1 MAPLTVYFH
10 CRLVQIDQD
19 WVPHAESS
27 SLYIRP
33 TMIGTEPTLGVA
45 SANQA
50 VLFVI
55 LSPFGSMFSSGFK
68 PITLMADPNYVR
80 AWPGGSGHVKMG
92 SNYAST
98 LSTQVII
105 MYHYDIYLL

>member
-1 MAPLTVYFH
+1 MPFH
-10 CRLVQIDQD
+10 CRLIQIDQE
-19 WVPHAESS
+19 WVPHAEAS

-33 TMIGTEPTLGVA
+33 TMIGTEPTLGVTA
-45 SANQA
+45 ANEV
-50 VLFVI
+50 VLFAI
-55 LSPFGSMFSSGFK
+55 LSPAGSMYGSGVK

-98 LSTQVII
+98 LSTQVRI
-105 MYHYDIYLL
+105 L